1 MKEILFATKN
11 KGKLREVRQIAS
23 KSELLILSL
32 NDFPDTP
39 DVLENGNSFEEN
51 AIIKAKEY
59 FKLFKIPCLT
69 DDSGLMVEQLNNQPG
84 IFSARYAGE
93 NATDENNNIKLVSEL
108 NSFSEPHKA
117 KYYCVAV
124 YFNDSNIIT
133 AHGEILGTITKYPKG
148 KNGFGYDPHFIPDG
162 YNCTMAELDADTKNK
177 ISHRYHAF
185 NNLFQKMKSEGVFK

>member
-11 KGKLREVRQIAS
+11 KGKLREVRQIVIN
-23 KSELLILSL
+23 SELLILSL

-39 DVLENGNSFEEN
+39 DVLETGNSFEEN

-59 FKLFKIPCLT
+59 FNIFKLPCLT

-93 NATDENNNIKLVSEL
+93 YATDEDNNRKLISEL

-124 YFNDSNIIT
+124 YADDSNIIT
-133 AHGEILGTITKYPKG
+133 AHGEILGTITNYPKG
-148 KNGFGYDPHFIPDG
+148 KNGFGYDPYFIPEG
-162 YNCTMAELDADTKNK
+162 YDCTMAELDADKKNK
-177 ISHRYHAF
+177 ISHRFQAF
-185 NNLFQKMKSEGVFK
+185 NKLFNRLKSEGVIK

>member
-23 KSELLILSL
+23 NSELLILSL

-108 NSFSEPHKA
+108 NSFSE
-117 KYYCVAV
+117 
-124 YFNDSNIIT
+124 I
-133 AHGEILGTITKYPKG
+133 
-148 KNGFGYDPHFIPDG
+148 
-162 YNCTMAELDADTKNK
+162 
-177 ISHRYHAF
+177 
-185 NNLFQKMKSEGVFK
+185 